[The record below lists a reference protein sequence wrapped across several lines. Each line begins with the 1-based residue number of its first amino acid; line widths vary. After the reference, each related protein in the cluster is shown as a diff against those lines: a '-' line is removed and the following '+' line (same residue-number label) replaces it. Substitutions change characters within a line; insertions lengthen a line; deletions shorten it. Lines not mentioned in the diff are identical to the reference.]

1 MTKYKSCLYPRV
13 STSWPEQKGEK
24 WVGTLISVIWIHC
37 LEFHHLWV
45 WAEVDVWLRYSR
57 HQQQRLAQAQAR
69 RGDLRGATQDE
80 VGGLFYCNYRIY
92 IVLRARVVQLYN
104 RVALK
109 RDQAALY
116 HDEGLLP
123 PCLCLQ
129 ATAACQV
136 MICLEMAFVCCCWVF
151 SRNNLTASTRY
162 STMLY
167 IYKAGTYTC
176 QK

>member
-1 MTKYKSCLYPRV
+1 MTIQSTRV
-13 STSWPEQKGEK
+13 VPTSIYQLTWTEGGE
-24 WVGTLISVIWIHC
+24 VGRYLNFSDMNSLSWISSLMSLGGGWCVVA
-37 LEFHHLWV
+37 L
-45 WAEVDVWLRYSR
+45 
-57 HQQQRLAQAQAR
+57 QQASAAALSASKE
-69 RGDLRGATQDE
+69 GDLRGATQDE